1 MSLPRSFPSS
11 DEIGRVS
18 AIEVELYH
26 GARTNIRSL
35 FEHADDS
42 PAEIDA
48 YIDLGEVFVVRS
60 TQQIVGH
67 VQLIAAGTQWE
78 IKSVA
83 VIEGERRQG
92 IGTALVRT
100 ALNRACAAGA
110 RRVVVAT
117 ATADIDNLRFYQ
129 RLGFRME
136 RIERDA
142 FGAERG
148 YVDDLKV
155 HGIRVRDRV
164 WLSLDC
170 DDRG

>member
-11 DEIGRVS
+11 HEIARVS

-26 GARTNIRSL
+26 GARADVRSL

-42 PAEIDA
+42 PAQIDA
-48 YIDLGEVFVVRS
+48 YIDLGEVLVVRS
-60 TQQIVGH
+60 NQQIAGH
-67 VQLIAAGTQWE
+67 LQLIADGTQWE

-83 VIEGERRQG
+83 VIDRERGQG
-92 IGTALVRT
+92 IGTALVRA

-110 RRVVVAT
+110 RPVVVAT

-129 RLGFRME
+129 RLGFRMD

-142 FGAERG
+142 FSAERG
-148 YVDDLKV
+148 YPDDLKV
-155 HGIRVRDRV
+155 DGMRVRDRV
-164 WLSLDC
+164 WFSLNCEDC
-170 DDRG
+170 G

>member
-1 MSLPRSFPSS
+1 
-11 DEIGRVS
+11 
-18 AIEVELYH
+18 
-26 GARTNIRSL
+26 L

-42 PAEIDA
+42 PAQIDA
-48 YIDLGEVFVVRS
+48 YIDLGEVLVVRS
-60 TQQIVGH
+60 NQQIAGH
-67 VQLIAAGTQWE
+67 LLLIADSTQWE

-83 VIEGERRQG
+83 VIGRRRGQG
-92 IGTALVRT
+92 IGTALVHA

-110 RRVVVAT
+110 CRVAVAT

-142 FGAERG
+142 FSAERG
-148 YVDDLKV
+148 YHDDLKV
-155 HGIRVRDRV
+155 HSIPVRDRV
-164 WLSLDC
+164 WFSFNC